1 MVPSDCSIKKLLK
14 VLSKIVI
21 FNLNDKMFIMNL
33 QLFNIEE
40 YGRNIWFAMCY
51 ENIIPQAGYLD
62 VEKGNYATNIILQAG

>member
-1 MVPSDCSIKKLLK
+1 
-14 VLSKIVI
+14 
-21 FNLNDKMFIMNL
+21 MFIMNL